1 MKREAIERLAVDLSA
16 GQLNE
21 DIQALFNE
29 YVAEHPETNKWL
41 LDMQEI
47 YKTTESA
54 IISKIE
60 TGSTAVQVQIPH
72 FSKWQPIA
80 RWAAVIILAAFIGA
94 SVGRWTK
101 KPVLE
106 IKKEFIKVQIYQA
119 QTNKS
124 VFNIDN
130 LSEGFWRDKITVML
144 NPSSA
149 KEQTSYNNGA
159 SLLDRYT
166 QYIKEKHYE

>member
-21 DIQALFNE
+21 DIQALLSE
-29 YVAEHPETNKWL
+29 YIAEHPETNQWL
-41 LDMQEI
+41 VNMQEI

-60 TGSTAVQVQIPH
+60 TDSTTVKVQIPH

-80 RWAAVIILAAFIGA
+80 RWVAVITLAVFIGV
-94 SVGRWTK
+94 SVGRWSK

-106 IKKEFIKVQIYQA
+106 TRKEFTKVFTSQA
-119 QTNKS
+119 QTNKY

-130 LSEGFWRDKITVML
+130 LGEGFWKDKITAML
-144 NPSSA
+144 NTSPAKMQESS
-149 KEQTSYNNGA
+149 NNS
-159 SLLDRYT
+159 SLLEKYK